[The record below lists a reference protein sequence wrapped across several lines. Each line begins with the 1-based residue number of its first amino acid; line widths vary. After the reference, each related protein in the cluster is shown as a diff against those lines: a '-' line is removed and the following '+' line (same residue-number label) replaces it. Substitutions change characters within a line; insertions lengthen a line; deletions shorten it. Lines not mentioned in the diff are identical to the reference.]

1 MEDKKSLYPLKFEPI
16 LKDVLWGG
24 KKLRDLLHK
33 KGASERCGES
43 WEISDVPGASSVVA
57 NGFLA
62 GNTLCELLEIYM
74 DDLVGGA
81 VFERFGER
89 FPLLIKF
96 IDANDKLSVQVHPDD
111 EMAMREHNS
120 WGKTEMWYVV
130 QAESDAELIVGF
142 NRPMDANTY
151 LKYLNEG
158 RIEEIL
164 HFEKVKTGDV
174 VFLPAGRIHAIGAG
188 LLIAEIQQTSD
199 ITYRIYD
206 WNRVDASGKPRQ
218 LHTELALKAI
228 DFRPAKNIKTTYTPV
243 LNHTVELVK
252 CPYFTTNVIEFNQTI
267 EKDYGN
273 IDSFVIY
280 MCLEGKLTIETFVAP
295 PVEVAMGE
303 TVLIP
308 AEINNLY
315 LKPQPSS
322 KILEVYIGKTS

>member
-1 MEDKKSLYPLKFEPI
+1 MENSNSLYPLKFKPI

-24 KKLRDLLHK
+24 TKLRDLLHK
-33 KGASERCGES
+33 KGASDRCGES

-62 GNTLCELLEIYM
+62 GNTLSELVEVYM

-96 IDANDKLSVQVHPDD
+96 IDANDRLSVQVHPND
-111 EMAMREHNS
+111 EMALREHNS

-130 QAESDAELIVGF
+130 QAEPDAGLIVGF
-142 NRPMDANTY
+142 NRPMDAETY
-151 LKYLNEG
+151 VKYLNEG
-158 RIEEIL
+158 RLEEIL
-164 HFEKVKTGDV
+164 HFEKVKAGDV

-206 WNRVDASGKPRQ
+206 WNRLDATGKPRE

-228 DFRPAKNIKTTYTPV
+228 DFRPVKNIKTSYTAA
-243 LNHTVELVK
+243 LNRSVELVK
-252 CPYFTTNVIEFNQTI
+252 CPYFTTNLLEFEQTI
-267 EKDYGN
+267 EKDYGA

-280 MCLEGKLTIETFVAP
+280 MCLEGKFTIETFDSN
-295 PVEVAMGE
+295 PVDVTMGE

-315 LKPQPSS
+315 LKPQPRS
-322 KILEVYIGKTS
+322 KILEVYIDNTN